1 MLSNGCEGDQVS
13 PLMVGETW
21 SHVSHNWV
29 SCLSYMGDVCVCDL
43 IIINI
48 VDERLTMM

>member
-1 MLSNGCEGDQVS
+1 MLSSGCEGDQVA

-29 SCLSYMGDVCVCDL
+29 SCLPYFKGCWFSNKDL
-43 IIINI
+43 KDLFLGSI
-48 VDERLTMM
+48 LH